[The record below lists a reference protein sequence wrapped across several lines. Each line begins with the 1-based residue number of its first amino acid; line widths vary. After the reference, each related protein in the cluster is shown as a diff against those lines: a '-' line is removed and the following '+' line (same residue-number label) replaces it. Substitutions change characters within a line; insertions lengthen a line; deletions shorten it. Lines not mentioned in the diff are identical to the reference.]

1 MAANPS
7 IAAIRFGFG
16 LSPSIAPPADAAAI
30 MAALLG
36 PDPVAA
42 RYPVAPLRTVW
53 PLAMAEA
60 QLRRDAKLGD
70 PATNAQYRAAR
81 RQNRIMAAQGFV
93 NILQRAVQSP
103 DGFRERLQNFWSGH
117 FTVVA
122 KQAVF
127 VALPTAFAEEALR
140 PHLTGRFADM
150 LKAVVTHPGMLAY
163 LDQNSSI
170 GPDSRIGLR
179 KGRGLNENLGRELL
193 ELHTL
198 GVGAGYTQTD
208 VRQFAYLL
216 TGLTY
221 APKLGQFRFDPAA
234 AEPGAELVLGHRYGG
249 EKPARLADIF
259 AALEDIALRPET
271 AHHIASKLAVHFVSD
286 TPDAGLVAAMTVAYT
301 HSAGFLPAVYEAML
315 NHPAA
320 WVPEREKVRQPFDFM
335 AASLRALGVAPEALA
350 GLPPVFVVRQMVGAL
365 ARMGQPFQRAPGPNG
380 WPEAAAAWIEP
391 QTLAARIQWA
401 MAVPGRLAPDLPD
414 PRNFVQ
420 VALGDTAG
428 AGVTDAA
435 RQAETRREG
444 VGLVLASA
452 DFNRR

>member
-1 MAANPS
+1 MSAKPT

-16 LSPSIAPPADAAAI
+16 LSPSIAPPADASAI

-42 RYPVAPLRTVW
+42 TYPVAPSTEVW
-53 PLAMAEA
+53 PLAMTEVK
-60 QLRRDAKLGD
+60 LRRDAKLGNPD
-70 PATNAQYRAAR
+70 TMAQFNAAQR
-81 RQNRIMAAQGFV
+81 RNRIIAAQGFV

-122 KQAVF
+122 KQPVLMC
-127 VALPTAFAEEALR
+127 LPTAFAEEALR

-170 GPDSRIGLR
+170 GPDSRVGLR
-179 KGRGLNENLGRELL
+179 RKLGLNENLGRELL

-216 TGLTY
+216 TGLTFN
-221 APKLGQFRFDPAA
+221 PKQGQFRFNPAA

-271 AHHIASKLAVHFVSD
+271 AHHITTKLAVHFVSD
-286 TPDAGLVAAMTVAYT
+286 TPDAGLVTAMTAAYT
-301 HSAGFLPAVYEAML
+301 HSKGFLPAVYEAML

-320 WVPEREKVRQPFDFM
+320 WVPAREKVRQPFDFM

-350 GLPPVFVVRQMVGAL
+350 GMPPVFVMRQLLGGL
-365 ARMGQPFQRAPGPNG
+365 RLMGQPFQHASGPNG

-401 MAVPGRLAPDLPD
+401 MAVPGRIAPDLPD
-414 PRNFVQ
+414 PRDFVT

-428 AGVTDAA
+428 AGVRAAA

>member
-1 MAANPS
+1 MSANPT

-16 LSPSIAPPADAAAI
+16 LSPHIAPPANAAAI

-42 RYPVAPLRTVW
+42 TFPVAPLTEVW

-60 QLRRDAKLGD
+60 QLRRDSKLGAPD
-70 PATNAQYRAAR
+70 TVAHYRAAR
-81 RQNRIMAAQGFV
+81 QQNRIMAAQGFV

-127 VALPTAFAEEALR
+127 IGLPTAFAEEALR

-170 GPDSRIGLR
+170 GPDSRVGRR

-198 GVGAGYTQTD
+198 GVGAGYSQTD
-208 VRQFAYLL
+208 VRQFADLL
-216 TGLTY
+216 TGLSYT
-221 APKLGQFRFDPAA
+221 PKQGQFRFDPAA
-234 AEPGAELVLGHRYGG
+234 AEPGAELVLGRRYGG
-249 EKPARLADIF
+249 EQPARLADIF
-259 AALEDIALRPET
+259 AALEDIAHRPET
-271 AHHIASKLAVHFVSD
+271 AHHIATKLAVHFVSD
-286 TPDAGLVAAMTVAYT
+286 TPDAGLVTAMTRAYMQ
-301 HSAGFLPAVYEAML
+301 SGGLLPSVYEAML
-315 NHPAA
+315 THPAA
-320 WVPEREKVRQPFDFM
+320 WASLGAKVRQPFDFM

-350 GLPPVFVVRQMVGAL
+350 GMPLVFVVRQMVGAL

-401 MAVPGRLAPDLPD
+401 MAVPGRIVPDLPD
-414 PRNFVQ
+414 PREFVTA
-420 VALGDTAG
+420 ALGDAAG
-428 AGVTDAA
+428 PGVKDAA